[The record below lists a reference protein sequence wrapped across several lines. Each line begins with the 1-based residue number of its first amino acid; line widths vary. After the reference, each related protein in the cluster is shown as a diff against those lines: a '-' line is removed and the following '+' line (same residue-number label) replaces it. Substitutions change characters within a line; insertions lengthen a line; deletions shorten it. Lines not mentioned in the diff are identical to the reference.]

1 MVRMILL
8 LALGW
13 WLAATPAAAQ
23 DSNDEGRASVTI
35 VSPLS
40 LIKIRDLEFGTIYL
54 ADGAVGGSVIIDPNL
69 PEGSE
74 VTLTGDLVGGN
85 DAHSAQF
92 GGAPERTKKIKI
104 RIPKGDV
111 TLRRIGGTETLTARD
126 FTLEGD
132 DQRTIAGR
140 TYFDFRVGAT
150 LDVPGGTAEG
160 VYEGEF
166 DVQVQYP

>member
-1 MVRMILL
+1 MVRLMLS
-8 LALGW
+8 LALVG

-23 DSNDEGRASVTI
+23 QTNDDGKASVKV

-54 ADGAVGGSVIIDPNL
+54 ADGAAGGSVIIDPNQ
-69 PEGSE
+69 PEASE
-74 VTLTGDLVGGN
+74 VTLTGDLIGGD

-104 RIPKGDV
+104 RIPKGDIV
-111 TLRRIGGTETLTARD
+111 LTRIGGTETLVARD
-126 FTLEGD
+126 FTLEGN
-132 DQRTIAGR
+132 DQRTVPGS
-140 TYFDFRVGAT
+140 TFFDFRVGAT
-150 LDVPGGTAEG
+150 LDVPGNTAEG

-166 DVQVQYP
+166 DGQVQ